1 MATERARP
9 SMPTRRS
16 GRRRP
21 IRSRRLL
28 AALVL
33 GAGAAGLPSP
43 VIASSG
49 GGRRITDADNTRTVY
64 LVVAALV
71 LLAIGLAVYTWWF
84 WRSTRRDH
92 EALAPLEVMTDRK
105 FVDSDAVTRQVI
117 LDGSRPVG
125 AAPLAP
131 GALEPLAVVPD
142 IAPITLGAAGADA
155 ADDETVAIA
164 VVVADGPAVSA
175 DGSPIDADE
184 AEVITGRTP
193 APGAVAALADAAG
206 AEPVASDET
215 SDLGPADAPPT
226 GPGPEVDAPT
236 ALVASDASNAG
247 DGEPDLGDGAPAAV
261 MADASADGPTDVDAR
276 ESIPVAAGA
285 PAVAAVLD
293 ATAAG
298 ESAPPAVP
306 GLAAEAIAPADLDD
320 GVAEAVGGAATIGEA
335 LAKLRGE
342 SPSLGSTDTAD
353 DRSELPTMAVDAV
366 PPGSSPQGGPRTA
379 AMDVVVAD
387 PRHAA
392 EPMPVIV
399 PAFGPDARD
408 PEQTE
413 LALGIERN
421 GSAAGNGD
429 AAARPAPIDPG
440 LPVPPIEPPSS
451 RQLSLAELAALDG
464 GAPTAFDEDPL
475 RRTPSMGVPVVES
488 AEAWVERQ
496 LAAARA
502 ARAAAS
508 GQVTAAA
515 DAQAATP
522 VADPTEPE

>member
-1 MATERARP
+1 MATDRARP

-21 IRSRRLL
+21 IRSRRVV

-43 VIASSG
+43 VVASS

-131 GALEPLAVVPD
+131 GALEPLVVVPD
-142 IAPITLGAAGADA
+142 VAPITLGAAGADA

-193 APGAVAALADAAG
+193 APGAVAVLADADG
-206 AEPVASDET
+206 AEPVAIDET
-215 SDLGPADAPPT
+215 SDLGPADAAST
-226 GPGPEVDAPT
+226 GPGPEADAPA
-236 ALVASDASNAG
+236 ALVARDASNAG
-247 DGEPDLGDGAPAAV
+247 DGEPDVGDGAPAAV
-261 MADASADGPTDVDAR
+261 MADASAEGPTDADAR
-276 ESIPVAAGA
+276 RAVPVAAGA
-285 PAVAAVLD
+285 PAVATVLD

-306 GLAAEAIAPADLDD
+306 GLAAEAITPADLDD

-366 PPGSSPQGGPRTA
+366 PPGSAPQGGSRTA
-379 AMDVVVAD
+379 ATDVFVAD
-387 PRHAA
+387 SRHAA

-408 PEQTE
+408 PEQPE

-429 AAARPAPIDPG
+429 AARPTPIDPG

-508 GQVTAAA
+508 GQITAAA
-515 DAQAATP
+515 DGQVATP
-522 VADPTEPE
+522 VADPTERA